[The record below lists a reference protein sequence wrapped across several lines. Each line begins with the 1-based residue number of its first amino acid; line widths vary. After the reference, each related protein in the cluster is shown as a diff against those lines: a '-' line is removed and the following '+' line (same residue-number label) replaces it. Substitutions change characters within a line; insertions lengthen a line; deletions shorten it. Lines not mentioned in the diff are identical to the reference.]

1 MAWVRFDRKFNWRVT
16 GTKGVSFVSYP
27 PGKFSVKA
35 ACAEAAVAAGAGV
48 VIPTPSRKASAKA
61 AAKTPTP
68 AATDGA
74 GA

>member
-48 VIPTPSRKASAKA
+48 VIPTPSRKA